1 MNRIAFGLIC
11 FFSIALLVFST
22 VGEQMCE
29 QPATW
34 TIGNAASVTLFL
46 SIIIIAGFV
55 AGYVCGQEDR

>member
-11 FFSIALLVFST
+11 FFSLTLLVFST

-29 QPATW
+29 KPYIW
-34 TIGNAASVTLFL
+34 SVGNAATVTLFL